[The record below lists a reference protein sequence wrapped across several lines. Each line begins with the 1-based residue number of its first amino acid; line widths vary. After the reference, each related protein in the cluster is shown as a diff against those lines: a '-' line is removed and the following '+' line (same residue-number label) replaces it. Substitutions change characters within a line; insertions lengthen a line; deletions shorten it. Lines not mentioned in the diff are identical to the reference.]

1 MNDILNNSKKNLFH
15 IKLSKYLKTL
25 IYHKHLYIKHKNI
38 AFVHWYIH
46 KYFIKILYKE
56 GMFQSDFVKA
66 KEYTSF
72 SITSMAQGRGNQPLF
87 RICFEFSSFSFFS
100 PNNQYL

>member
-1 MNDILNNSKKNLFH
+1 
-15 IKLSKYLKTL
+15 
-25 IYHKHLYIKHKNI
+25 
-38 AFVHWYIH
+38 
-46 KYFIKILYKE
+46 
-56 GMFQSDFVKA
+56 MFQSDFVKA

-87 RICFEFSSFSFFS
+87 RICFEFSLFSFFS